1 MEGKHVAKCISI
13 IGLEGFPL
21 VKPGD
26 DIACLIIEVAK
37 KQKVLLENGDIV
49 AISQKIVSKAE
60 NRLVDLKSL
69 NPSIKAQELAH
80 LSGKDARLI
89 ECVLNETKR
98 LVKASKGIIIS
109 ENNQNIVCLNA
120 GIDKSNVFGNSC
132 YSLLP
137 INPDESAKKIR
148 ERLMKISKKKIAV
161 IICDTYSRPFR
172 RGQVEFAIGI
182 AGIKPIKD
190 YRGKFDLFKRILRFK
205 YVAIADELASA
216 AELVMG
222 QGNEGIPVAII
233 RGLSEI
239 EWDEN
244 SSSYE
249 LYISNEED
257 LFKDTL

>member
-1 MEGKHVAKCISI
+1 MTKYISI

-26 DIACLIIEVAK
+26 DIAYLIIEVAK
-37 KQKVLLENGDIV
+37 KQKVFLENGDIIV
-49 AISQKIVSKAE
+49 ISQKIVSKAE
-60 NRLVDLKSL
+60 NRLINLKSIDL
-69 NPSIKAQELAH
+69 STKAQELAC
-80 LSGKDARLI
+80 LTGKDPKLI
-89 ECVLNETKR
+89 ECVLRETKR
-98 LVKASKGIIIS
+98 LVKVSKGIIIS
-109 ENNQNIVCLNA
+109 ENKQNVICLNA

-137 INPDESAKKIR
+137 INPDESAKRIR
-148 ERLMKISKKKIAV
+148 ERLMEISKKKIAV

-190 YRGKFDLFKRILRFK
+190 YRGKLDLFKRILRFK

-216 AELVMG
+216 AELVIG

-239 EWDEN
+239 EWNDN
-244 SSSYE
+244 ASSYE

-257 LFKDTL
+257 LFKGTL